1 MAVLFKMAGLV
12 GTLDVLDTMAGL
24 VGMVG
29 LAMTVGLVMIVVM
42 FKMAGL
48 ARIVVCLGQYVW
60 FSQDSSLGRMAS
72 LNVISRLD
80 HDGWLV
86 QDKKGLAA
94 TGG

>member
-29 LAMTVGLVMIVVM
+29 LSMTVGLVRIVVM

-48 ARIVVCLGQYVW
+48 VRILSRSVYVW
-60 FSQDSSLGRMAS
+60 FSQDHLDKMAS
-72 LNVISRLD
+72 LNVISPLD
-80 HDGWLV
+80 KDCWLV
-86 QDKKGLAA
+86 QDKKGLVGA
-94 TGG
+94 GG